1 MALRIA
7 NLLGA
12 NLMAG
17 GRQGLAIQQGA
28 LFAQAQAALGEPAH
42 GQRVDPVFFLVNP
55 SGQAFR
61 RILRLY
67 RDYCLYDQWPP
78 IEFLRHE
85 VHAAT
90 VLAVAGFEGALMGMQ
105 PFVARQ
111 QRGDGYSADAPGNGE
126 RNRR

>member
-78 IEFLRHE
+78 SSSSVTKCTL
-85 VHAAT
+85 
-90 VLAVAGFEGALMGMQ
+90 Q
-105 PFVARQ
+105 PCSRSPASRAR
-111 QRGDGYSADAPGNGE
+111 
-126 RNRR
+126 